1 MEKKQNELARAFKLW
16 RCSVPHRIIYVSLIP
31 LVMMTF
37 ADFLYKGK
45 IFWSCCVI
53 GCTFAAIFSSYY
65 IIFFPKLC
73 ASSARKTRYSLS
85 LYPFL
90 YRVLLLLGNILAI
103 ITRIPWLTRGTL
115 QHKEFAGYMVC
126 LAMFDI
132 ICGLIVDMAYKS
144 FIYYI
149 FVLMISIAL
158 AIMANRNFG
167 NVLVEQLGIGYNL
180 SVILPIISCFISYI
194 ILRLL
199 SYVARKL
206 PVEEEMIRHYTMK

>member
-31 LVMMTF
+31 
-37 ADFLYKGK
+37 
-45 IFWSCCVI
+45 
-53 GCTFAAIFSSYY
+53 
-65 IIFFPKLC
+65 
-73 ASSARKTRYSLS
+73 
-85 LYPFL
+85 
-90 YRVLLLLGNILAI
+90 
-103 ITRIPWLTRGTL
+103 
-115 QHKEFAGYMVC
+115 
-126 LAMFDI
+126 
-132 ICGLIVDMAYKS
+132 
-144 FIYYI
+144 
-149 FVLMISIAL
+149 L